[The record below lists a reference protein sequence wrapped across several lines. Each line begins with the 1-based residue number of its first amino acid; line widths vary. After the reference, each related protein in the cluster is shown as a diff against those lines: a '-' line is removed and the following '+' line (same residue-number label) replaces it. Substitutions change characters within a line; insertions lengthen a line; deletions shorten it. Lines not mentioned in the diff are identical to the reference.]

1 MKSTFDEKG
10 QLVVDKEP
18 VPSAGQFKATL
29 GQMTGYIKGRVLPN
43 LPLKQDFE
51 SYELANDTSKPPPP
65 AKPNLV
71 EPPTPFAYPPLPWN
85 AARFKFEIREKDG
98 TKALVKTIEDK
109 RLQRGTVFF
118 NRPELHNYTI
128 EADVLSE
135 GNKRKMSE
143 IGLVNQR
150 YLIALKGNA
159 QQLEITSN
167 QELVRQSAPF
177 KWAPNE
183 WYHLKTRVDVAA
195 DGSGVVRAKAYKKG
209 EPEPEAW
216 TIEMPHKKAHR
227 EGSPGL
233 FSFAPQDQRAW
244 IDNIIVTSN
253 EQTQ

>member
-1 MKSTFDEKG
+1 M
-10 QLVVDKEP
+10 
-18 VPSAGQFKATL
+18 
-29 GQMTGYIKGRVLPN
+29 
-43 LPLKQDFE
+43 
-51 SYELANDTSKPPPP
+51 
-65 AKPNLV
+65 
-71 EPPTPFAYPPLPWN
+71 
-85 AARFKFEIREKDG
+85 DG